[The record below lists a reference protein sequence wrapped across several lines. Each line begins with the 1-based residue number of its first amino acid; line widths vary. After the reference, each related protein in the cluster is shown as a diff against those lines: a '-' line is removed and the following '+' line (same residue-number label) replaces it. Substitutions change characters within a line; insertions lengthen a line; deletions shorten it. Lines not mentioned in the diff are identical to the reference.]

1 MHLGRVITSPRCTVG
16 RVNPSSSA
24 FYQSKGRVD
33 GSLDEPMVHT
43 TTRIWNLTL
52 CQKNPSCRKMSRKN
66 LSVTAQSQASFL
78 LLPIQVQG
86 SVFRRIIA
94 LWGSGSLEWVVE
106 STTVTHSS
114 ADWWDL
120 LLPLA

>member
-1 MHLGRVITSPRCTVG
+1 MAVACVYLLLR
-16 RVNPSSSA
+16 
-24 FYQSKGRVD
+24 
-33 GSLDEPMVHT
+33 
-43 TTRIWNLTL
+43 
-52 CQKNPSCRKMSRKN
+52 
-66 LSVTAQSQASFL
+66 

-106 STTVTHSS
+106 STTATHSS

>member
-1 MHLGRVITSPRCTVG
+1 M
-16 RVNPSSSA
+16 
-24 FYQSKGRVD
+24 QSVM
-33 GSLDEPMVHT
+33 LVQV
-43 TTRIWNLTL
+43 L
-52 CQKNPSCRKMSRKN
+52 
-66 LSVTAQSQASFL
+66 L

-94 LWGSGSLEWVVE
+94 LWRSGSLEWVVE

-120 LLPLA
+120 LLPLAQTPDRRDRRLLVSPPKDTGNAG